1 MPCFVPCLGGVG
13 FQKKATEKGG
23 KKREGERER
32 EREREGKRGREREKE
47 ERKVERERETSKKEG
62 WHKDTKEGIFLSR
75 KKAKQHRKKGHQQ
88 CFCEELPLGKGRK
101 KVHNCVP
108 KGGCRSRAM
117 REICEHTG
125 WA

>member
-75 KKAKQHRKKGHQQ
+75 KKANQHRKNGHQQ
-88 CFCEELPLGKGRK
+88 CFFEELPLGKGK
-101 KVHNCVP
+101 KNYGF
-108 KGGCRSRAM
+108 GGRMPNQAAKWVVLSS
-117 REICEHTG
+117 TPFKQN
-125 WA
+125 